1 MGVSVGD
8 EGVKLPAAERCLVYG
23 KILSHILRIKNV
35 FLGMAELFPA
45 TVVTEDLLV
54 LTRQVRPVNSVM
66 GPYGTDAFR
75 CRLYLYLLKKPRTPG
90 SADCLLP

>member
-8 EGVKLPAAERCLVYG
+8 EGVKLPATQRCLVYG
-23 KILSHILRIKNV
+23 QIRADILGIKNV

-54 LTRQVRPVNSVM
+54 LT
-66 GPYGTDAFR
+66 
-75 CRLYLYLLKKPRTPG
+75 
-90 SADCLLP
+90 

>member
-1 MGVSVGD
+1 MGVTVSD

-23 KILSHILRIKNV
+23 KIRTDILGIKNV

-54 LTRQVRPVNSVM
+54 LT
-66 GPYGTDAFR
+66 
-75 CRLYLYLLKKPRTPG
+75 
-90 SADCLLP
+90 

>member
-23 KILSHILRIKNV
+23 KIRTDILGIKNV

-45 TVVTEDLLV
+45 TVVTEDILV
-54 LTRQVRPVNSVM
+54 LT
-66 GPYGTDAFR
+66 
-75 CRLYLYLLKKPRTPG
+75 
-90 SADCLLP
+90 